1 MRIAGDALSGL
12 IAWTRR
18 PPWRE
23 EFDAVLGEHLRDACE
38 AVGVGTFDEL
48 RALVGDHGFQNL
60 WGCALED
67 LFTRP
72 TEAGN
77 IVDDYLK
84 RRGWKETS
92 LTKEYMLALR
102 NSVMSLYGVSDLRA
116 GSSFLARDLVRGGE
130 PVLVH
135 ERTATRTLKPWDQL
149 GLRIVSVRG

>member
-1 MRIAGDALSGL
+1 MTAAAGGGKVRPRTPPVAITRLFSTPGREPPMRIAGDALSGL

-67 LFTRP
+67 LFTRRP
-72 TEAGN
+72 RPA
-77 IVDDYLK
+77 I
-84 RRGWKETS
+84 
-92 LTKEYMLALR
+92 
-102 NSVMSLYGVSDLRA
+102 
-116 GSSFLARDLVRGGE
+116 SS
-130 PVLVH
+130 
-135 ERTATRTLKPWDQL
+135 TT
-149 GLRIVSVRG
+149 I